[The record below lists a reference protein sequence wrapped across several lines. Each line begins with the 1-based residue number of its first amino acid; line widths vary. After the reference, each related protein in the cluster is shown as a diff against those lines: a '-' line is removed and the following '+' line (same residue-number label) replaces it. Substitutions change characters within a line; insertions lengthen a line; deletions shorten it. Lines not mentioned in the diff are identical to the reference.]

1 MRIQKRRCDRGS
13 GKSELP
19 KQKTR
24 VFERAKH
31 KTTRCIPYKSE
42 NTVSSTI
49 ITFLDKTNL
58 RKQTSVHLF
67 MRSNYANCRRKNVPQ
82 KLILIN
88 SPNDEFKVCVSTTI
102 FPSICKILFVKRE
115 TIRTSIK
122 HTLTFET
129 RFETIFSKQALV
141 IQARKKGAREL
152 FLSFVIRLN

>member
-19 KQKTR
+19 KQKRNAR

-31 KTTRCIPYKSE
+31 KTTRCVPYKCE

-82 KLILIN
+82 KLILIYSPEDCFGKRFFIISKTLNITESRN
-88 SPNDEFKVCVSTTI
+88 SKKSGEFCEMKNHS
-102 FPSICKILFVKRE
+102 
-115 TIRTSIK
+115 
-122 HTLTFET
+122 
-129 RFETIFSKQALV
+129 
-141 IQARKKGAREL
+141 
-152 FLSFVIRLN
+152 

>member
-31 KTTRCIPYKSE
+31 KTTRCVPYKSE

-88 SPNDEFKVCVSTTI
+88 SPNDQFKVCEYHLGTKAVRRQYPQIFKVKIYSGTDNFQTT
-102 FPSICKILFVKRE
+102 KRQNF
-115 TIRTSIK
+115 IREGLNTRQLSDNYMLYF
-122 HTLTFET
+122 TTF
-129 RFETIFSKQALV
+129 RQLY
-141 IQARKKGAREL
+141 
-152 FLSFVIRLN
+152 